1 MIHAPKGTADI
12 FQYLLSPFRGAAF
25 PIHCYMNFLANV
37 GKGKHISMQALIKI
51 CETINC
57 NLFDVKVLA
66 PDAVGIIMEVRFYE
80 RASIFL

>member
-1 MIHAPKGTADI
+1 
-12 FQYLLSPFRGAAF
+12 
-25 PIHCYMNFLANV
+25 
-37 GKGKHISMQALIKI
+37 MQALIKI